1 MQNARLIMY
10 HKQSTSAKTLFLN
23 VNGTVCA
30 FDGLPPLAELIDNGK
45 TAPQVLVHPAQLL
58 TDAEKQLGMPA
69 GSLVIDSEFHAYV
82 DVPNGPFSIFL
93 ARFTATDPPR
103 DAVAPHNARFI
114 SIMEARNLPPAE
126 LELLRKAYST
136 IMEG

>member
-23 VNGTVCA
+23 INGTVCA
-30 FDGLPPLAELIDNGK
+30 FEGLPPLAQLIENTKDI
-45 TAPQVLVHPAQLL
+45 PQVLVHPAQLIVE
-58 TDAEKQLGMPA
+58 AEKQLGMSA
-69 GSLVIDSEFHAYV
+69 GSLVIDTEFQAYV
-82 DVPNGPFSIFL
+82 DVPSAPLSIFL

-103 DAVAPHNARFI
+103 AAVEPYHAKFI
-114 SIMEARNLPPAE
+114 SIMEARGLPPTE
-126 LELLRKAYST
+126 LELLRKAYSA